1 MLLLLL
7 GLFIFFGIHLL
18 PTQPEMRRGL
28 AARFGEGGYKLLFSI
43 VSLIGFTVIVIGYHK
58 LQLAP
63 GKSPQL
69 WTPPAW
75 GRHVTMALMLP
86 VFILLVSAYL
96 PGRITAAVKHPMIL
110 AVKLWALGH
119 LFVRGDLGS
128 LVLFAGFLAWAV
140 FDRISLKRREA
151 VGLVRPKSGPV
162 FNDAV
167 AVVAGLG
174 LYYAMAKWGHPLLIG
189 VPVIP

>member
-151 VGLVRPKSGPV
+151 AGLVRPKSGPV

>member
-18 PTQPEMRRGL
+18 PTQPDMRRGL

-43 VSLIGFTVIVIGYHK
+43 VSLIGFAVIVIGYHK

-151 VGLVRPKSGPV
+151 AGLVRPKSGPV
-162 FNDAV
+162 LNDAI

-189 VPVIP
+189 VPIIP